1 MKRKLKHLTTGIV
14 VILIG
19 LVLFFIAI
27 DFRWKLED
35 QLDKQ
40 AKDILARSAEMIS
53 EVVDKEFKEQFA
65 RLESIASL
73 FGIDDYTDQQIIAI
87 LNYFDV
93 NNIAHRLTYT
103 DITGRSISIDGFD
116 FNISDRDYFKE
127 TIEKG
132 QSIAFID
139 ESYVDQQS
147 KLILSRAIYD
157 QDGLTIGMI
166 SSIYNEDSFYTL
178 FEKMELENFILL
190 TDQNGDVMVSI
201 NRYDE
206 TIKIDNV
213 FGHFKTTST
222 YDEAME
228 TSIHNNIIAKLADII
243 VIGQG
248 ESRHYISYF
257 NVEGTQWMIFT
268 AVPYSAIWSQF
279 NEIGNIS
286 LHLFLQILLVFVIIV
301 LLVYYFEYKKR
312 EELENERK
320 LLRRSEER
328 YRVLDELKQSMVLE
342 GDFESDT
349 ITFSSNQETIF
360 GYRPSTKRI
369 SDYLTNNP
377 YIVAED
383 LDKIKAF
390 IDKLKGGADSAMID
404 CRLISKDDITFWTTV
419 TGMPMRDHN
428 GKVIGFIAKVT
439 NRDEQVKQ
447 MLLLKDAATKDSLT
461 KIDNRESIELKV
473 NEYVNS
479 RFNQPEIS
487 AFFVLDMDNFKD
499 VNDKQGHLIGDKLL
513 IDIAQLLSKMFRK
526 TDYVGRLGGDEFA
539 VFMNDVKSTKDIED
553 KANDLL
559 RGINETID
567 LYSFDSNLS
576 CSIGIAITYDNLER
590 FNELYTRADIVLYR
604 SKENGK
610 NQFFIDDPKKG
621 DNND

>member
-1 MKRKLKHLTTGIV
+1 
-14 VILIG
+14 
-19 LVLFFIAI
+19 
-27 DFRWKLED
+27 
-35 QLDKQ
+35 
-40 AKDILARSAEMIS
+40 
-53 EVVDKEFKEQFA
+53 
-65 RLESIASL
+65 
-73 FGIDDYTDQQIIAI
+73 
-87 LNYFDV
+87 
-93 NNIAHRLTYT
+93 
-103 DITGRSISIDGFD
+103 
-116 FNISDRDYFKE
+116 
-127 TIEKG
+127 
-132 QSIAFID
+132 
-139 ESYVDQQS
+139 
-147 KLILSRAIYD
+147 
-157 QDGLTIGMI
+157 MI
-166 SSIYNEDSFYTL
+166 SSIYNEESFYTL
-178 FEKMELENFILL
+178 FEKMELENYILL
-190 TDQNGDVMVSI
+190 ADQNGDVMVSI

-206 TIKIDNV
+206 AVKIDNV
-213 FGHFKTTST
+213 YDFFKTTAS
-222 YDEAME
+222 YDDV
-228 TSIHNNIIAKLADII
+228 IDNKIRVDVVAKLADII

-257 NVEGTQWMIFT
+257 NVENTSWMIFT

-286 LHLFLQILLVFVIIV
+286 LHLFLQILLVFVVIV

-328 YRVLDELKQSMVLE
+328 YRVLDELKQSMVIE

-369 SDYLTNNP
+369 SDYLANNP
-377 YIVAED
+377 YIYAED
-383 LDKIKAF
+383 LGKIKTF
-390 IDKLKGGADSAMID
+390 IDKLKSGADSAIVD

-419 TGMPMRDHN
+419 TGMPMRDRN
-428 GKVIGFIAKVT
+428 DKVIGFIAKVT

-473 NEYVNS
+473 NDYVNS

-513 IDIAQLLSKMFRK
+513 SDIAQLLSKMFRK

-539 VFMNDVKSTKDIED
+539 VFMNNVKSTKDIKD
-553 KANDLL
+553 KAKELL
-559 RGINETID
+559 KGINDTID
-567 LYSFDSNLS
+567 MYSIDNNLS
-576 CSIGIAITYDNLER
+576 CSIGIAITYDNLEK
-590 FNELYTRADIVLYR
+590 FNELYSRADIVLYR